1 MSKENLNLKDSL
13 DITKQEVNSKEN
25 EMKLNEAAMKS
36 AQDEIT
42 ELKDSITRANEF
54 NADEIKKVKEQL
66 EKEITEKNN
75 IQEKLEK
82 NESERLELVKTV
94 TELISNVNTMKAAL
108 EEEAVKQ
115 KATIKS
121 KDEEIKQLK
130 KSNSEKISEL
140 EDERKKAEEE

>member
-1 MSKENLNLKDSL
+1 MG
-13 DITKQEVNSKEN
+13 
-25 EMKLNEAAMKS
+25 KS
-36 AQDEIT
+36 AQDEVI
-42 ELKDSITRANEF
+42 ELKESITRANEF

-66 EKEITEKNN
+66 EKEISEKNN

-121 KDEEIKQLK
+121 KDEDIKQLK
-130 KSNSEKISEL
+130 KSN
-140 EDERKKAEEE
+140 

>member
-1 MSKENLNLKDSL
+1 MGKE
-13 DITKQEVNSKEN
+13 
-25 EMKLNEAAMKS
+25 
-36 AQDEIT
+36 
-42 ELKDSITRANEF
+42 SITRAKEF
-54 NADEIKKVKEQL
+54 NADEIKKEKEQL

-82 NESERLELVKTV
+82 NESERLDLVKTV

-115 KATIKS
+115 KATIKN

-140 EDERKKAEEE
+140 ED

>member
-1 MSKENLNLKDSL
+1 MGS
-13 DITKQEVNSKEN
+13 
-25 EMKLNEAAMKS
+25 
-36 AQDEIT
+36 
-42 ELKDSITRANEF
+42 
-54 NADEIKKVKEQL
+54 
-66 EKEITEKNN
+66 EKNI

-130 KSNSEKISEL
+130 KTNCEKISEL
-140 EDERKKAEEE
+140 EDERKKAEEDKNVEMEKSKEETADLKEKISTLEKEIVQAEMKYTDLQEINEAN

>member
-1 MSKENLNLKDSL
+1 M
-13 DITKQEVNSKEN
+13 
-25 EMKLNEAAMKS
+25 
-36 AQDEIT
+36 
-42 ELKDSITRANEF
+42 
-54 NADEIKKVKEQL
+54 
-66 EKEITEKNN
+66 
-75 IQEKLEK
+75 
-82 NESERLELVKTV
+82 

-140 EDERKKAEEE
+140 EETTSAATLPPPTCHPPPLT